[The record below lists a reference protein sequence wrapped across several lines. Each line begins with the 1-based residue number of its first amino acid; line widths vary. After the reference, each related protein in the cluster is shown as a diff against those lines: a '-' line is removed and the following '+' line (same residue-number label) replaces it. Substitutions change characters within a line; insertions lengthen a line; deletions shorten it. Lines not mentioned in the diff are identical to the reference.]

1 MQIKTRVRFSG
12 TLAPSQFPSER
23 GPSVMRRILFSTLG
37 ILEILVAAVLI
48 FLVYLSTR
56 TDVADAFTKAE
67 RVTRRASNQVR
78 LVQVQVEN
86 LHGPEMRDLAQR
98 LQEQTRLLT
107 AALQTKDL
115 DFDTLGTL
123 SDAVGDMATGLEG
136 LANSFQATQ
145 IDKLGSGLGEAAN
158 FLEKVIP
165 TATKSADDL
174 EKATT
179 AMQADARRLQV
190 LLKETPVDLKGARAV
205 HDSLARFAEGLAK
218 FKPALNLE
226 RLDTMREGFRG
237 MQTSLATGAEQV
249 ERLGGFTYPVV
260 AMNGLKPEVT
270 QRPFWPEAGSVAAG
284 LRKASDGILAGSKEV
299 DRLAQELPKLRAAL
313 DESRQIVEKTRDSL
327 GDTLRQEEKL
337 EPLLKDM
344 PAKAAFLA
352 EQLPALGK
360 DLAQLLRDTG
370 KLKEV
375 ATALHQTQKVTDN
388 LSESWPALRVAMLRS
403 ATLLKTT
410 RGHLDGFLQNR
421 RQLEEARR
429 QAVDLGESFATMV
442 PLFSDQIEGQLQEQ
456 DRGLTEL
463 RESIDEVGDLLP
475 AFGTTMARLFQV
487 GRLLAWLVA
496 AIICLHGTY
505 LLLSARIGRRYS
517 M

>member
-1 MQIKTRVRFSG
+1 
-12 TLAPSQFPSER
+12 
-23 GPSVMRRILFSTLG
+23 MRRIVFSTLG
-37 ILEILVAAVLI
+37 VLEILVAAVLI
-48 FLVYLSTR
+48 FLIYLSTH
-56 TDVADAFTKAE
+56 TDVSDAFTKAE
-67 RVTRRASNQVR
+67 RVTRRASHQVR

-165 TATKSADDL
+165 TAAKSADDL
-174 EKATT
+174 EKATE
-179 AMQADARRLQV
+179 AMQADARRLQT

-218 FKPALNLE
+218 FQPALNL
-226 RLDTMREGFRG
+226 DAMRDGFRG
-237 MQTSLATGAEQV
+237 MQTSLANGADQV
-249 ERLGGFTYPVV
+249 ERLSRLTYPVV
-260 AMNGLKPEVT
+260 TMNGLKPEVT
-270 QRPFWPEAGSVAAG
+270 QQPFWPDARSVAAG
-284 LRKASDGILAGSKEV
+284 LRKAADGIQASSKEV
-299 DRLAQELPKLRAAL
+299 DHLAQELPKLRTAL
-313 DESRQIVEKTRDSL
+313 NESRQIVEKTRDSL
-327 GDTLRQEEKL
+327 ADTLRQREKL
-337 EPLLKDM
+337 ELLLKDM

-360 DLAQLLRDTG
+360 DLAKLLRDTG

-375 ATALHQTQKVTDN
+375 ATAMHQTQKVLDD

-410 RGHLDGFLQNR
+410 RSHLNGFLQNR

-442 PLFSDQIEGQLQEQ
+442 PLLSEQIEGQLQEQ
-456 DRGLTEL
+456 DRGLADL

>member
-1 MQIKTRVRFSG
+1 
-12 TLAPSQFPSER
+12 
-23 GPSVMRRILFSTLG
+23 MRRIVFSTLG
-37 ILEILVAAVLI
+37 VLEILVAAVLI
-48 FLVYLSTR
+48 FLIYLSTR
-56 TDVADAFTKAE
+56 ANVADAFTKAE

-86 LHGPEMRDLAQR
+86 LHGPEVRELANR

-136 LANSFQATQ
+136 LANSFQAAQ
-145 IDKLGSGLGEAAN
+145 FDKLGTGLGETAN

-165 TATKSADDL
+165 TSAKSADDL
-174 EKATT
+174 EKATA
-179 AMQADARRLQV
+179 AMQADARRLQL
-190 LLKETPVDLKGARAV
+190 LLKETPVDLKAARAI

-218 FKPALNLE
+218 FQPLNLE
-226 RLDTMREGFRG
+226 HLDTMREGFRG
-237 MQTSLATGAEQV
+237 MQASLTTGADQV
-249 ERLGGFTYPVV
+249 ERLDKFTYPVV
-260 AMNGLKPEVT
+260 NMNGLKPEVT

-284 LRKASDGILAGSKEV
+284 LRKASDGIQAGGKEV
-299 DRLAQELPKLRAAL
+299 DRLTRELPKLRAAL
-313 DESRQIVEKTRDSL
+313 DESRQVVEQARDSL
-327 GDTLRQEEKL
+327 AVTVRQQEKL

-344 PAKAAFLA
+344 PSKVGFLA

-360 DLAQLLRDTG
+360 DLAQVLRDTG

-375 ATALHQTQKVTDN
+375 ATALRQAQQVLDN
-388 LSESWPALRVAMLRS
+388 LSGSWPDLRTAMLRS
-403 ATLLKTT
+403 ATLLKNT
-410 RGHLDGFLQNR
+410 RGHLHGFLQNR

-429 QAVDLGESFATMV
+429 QAVDLGESFAVMV
-442 PLFSDQIEGQLQEQ
+442 PLLSEQIEGQLQEQ
-456 DRGLTEL
+456 DRGLVAL

-475 AFGTTMARLFQV
+475 AYGTTMARLFQV

>member
-1 MQIKTRVRFSG
+1 
-12 TLAPSQFPSER
+12 
-23 GPSVMRRILFSTLG
+23 
-37 ILEILVAAVLI
+37 
-48 FLVYLSTR
+48 
-56 TDVADAFTKAE
+56 
-67 RVTRRASNQVR
+67 
-78 LVQVQVEN
+78 
-86 LHGPEMRDLAQR
+86 
-98 LQEQTRLLT
+98 
-107 AALQTKDL
+107 
-115 DFDTLGTL
+115 
-123 SDAVGDMATGLEG
+123 
-136 LANSFQATQ
+136 
-145 IDKLGSGLGEAAN
+145 
-158 FLEKVIP
+158 
-165 TATKSADDL
+165 
-174 EKATT
+174 
-179 AMQADARRLQV
+179 
-190 LLKETPVDLKGARAV
+190 
-205 HDSLARFAEGLAK
+205 
-218 FKPALNLE
+218 
-226 RLDTMREGFRG
+226 
-237 MQTSLATGAEQV
+237 
-249 ERLGGFTYPVV
+249 
-260 AMNGLKPEVT
+260 MNGLKPEVT